1 MGINTIYQEKVKL
14 KKTRSGKNG
23 QKCEKAN

>member
-1 MGINTIYQEKVKL
+1 VKL